1 MAVIF
6 PSGNSISQETIE
18 RVQKKIRE
26 VLKEELPEEDQVGE
40 VVSHI
45 LLDLE
50 KKKESWRLKL

>member
-1 MAVIF
+1 MTVIF
-6 PSGNSISQETIE
+6 PSGNSINQETIE

-26 VLKEELPEEDQVGE
+26 VLKEELPEPDQVGE

-50 KKKESWRLKL
+50 KKKESWGLKL